1 MLIEIVV
8 MFVLVIAANILL
20 RPTLRRFQA
29 PGWAVR
35 LRSRPPS
42 GVLVRVWA
50 GALAVMV
57 VLWFVGEQRGV
68 LNGLLLLLWVGV
80 PLAALR
86 LTAFL
91 FRRPPPGPRTPR

>member
-1 MLIEIVV
+1 MLTEIAV
-8 MFVLVIAANILL
+8 MGVLVIAANILL
-20 RPTLRRFQA
+20 RPTVRRFQA

-35 LRSRPPS
+35 LRSRPRS
-42 GVLVRVWA
+42 RVLIRVWA
-50 GALAVMV
+50 LTLIVMV
-57 VLWFVGEQRGV
+57 VLWFVGEQRGL

-91 FRRPPPGPRTPR
+91 FRRSGPRPPG

>member
-1 MLIEIVV
+1 MLTEIAV
-8 MFVLVIAANILL
+8 MGVLVIAANILL
-20 RPTLRRFQA
+20 RPTLRRFRA

-35 LRSRPPS
+35 LRSRPR
-42 GVLVRVWA
+42 VLIRVWTL
-50 GALAVMV
+50 ALIVMV
-57 VLWFVGEQRGV
+57 VLWFVGEQRGL

-91 FRRPPPGPRTPR
+91 FRRGPHPPR